1 MKRIFI
7 PLLALLTPNTA
18 LASTSLATLN
28 VDGDVAL
35 FTTAEAK
42 THEIPSCVDQ
52 SRKQEWAVSLDTAS
66 GKAVYSLLIAAM
78 SGNRA
83 ITIESSLDCAGVGS
97 VERAHKVTV
106 DASPKETLSKNIY
119 LYKADG
125 VTKVGR
131 VFDRNGLDQFY
142 YIPVDEN
149 GSSIEVTELMIYSPN
164 DGAGLYFKSTD
175 CSGEALVPNGF
186 SASESFRNKHYLGG
200 RYLLKAGPSSFRGY
214 GSYMSHNGNC
224 VVRSNTSSQM
234 YSVSETGSDPLCGEN
249 LCVVKEG

>member
-7 PLLALLTPNTA
+7 PLLTLLTQITA

-66 GKAVYSLLIAAM
+66 GKAIYSLLIAAM

-83 ITIESSLDCAGVGS
+83 ITVESSLDCAGVGS

-106 DASPKETLSKNIY
+106 DASKQETLPTGIY
-119 LYKADG
+119 LYKADAK
-125 VTKVGR
+125 TKVGR
-131 VFDRNGLDQFY
+131 VFDQYRLDQFY
-142 YIPVDEN
+142 YIPVDEAGHSVGVRALHYYNHDN
-149 GSSIEVTELMIYSPN
+149 GKPIYYRSADCTGEPLVQLAESSV
-164 DGAGLYFKSTD
+164 
-175 CSGEALVPNGF
+175 
-186 SASESFRNKHYLGG
+186 FRNIGYDNGAFHLVGKQSSSYISTKSVMRTNGECGSHSTSR
-200 RYLLKAGPSSFRGY
+200 RYNEVLQKAE
-214 GSYMSHNGNC
+214 H
-224 VVRSNTSSQM
+224 
-234 YSVSETGSDPLCGEN
+234 PLCGEN
-249 LCVVKEG
+249 LCVIKEG